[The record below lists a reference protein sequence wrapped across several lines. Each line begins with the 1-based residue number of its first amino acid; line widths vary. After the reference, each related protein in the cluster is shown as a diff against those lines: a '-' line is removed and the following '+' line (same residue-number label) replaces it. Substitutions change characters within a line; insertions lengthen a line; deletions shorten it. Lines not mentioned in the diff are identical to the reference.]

1 MEAARGPSL
10 CHPRRDPSRAPHR
23 LGPGAPPS
31 LNSLV
36 GFLAGLP
43 VWLVYLVLGTGAALE
58 NLVPPVPADTFVLLG
73 GFIAAR
79 GVGEP
84 VWVFLATWGANVAS
98 ALAVWGA
105 GRRYGVSF
113 FREGAG
119 RHVLHEGQL
128 ERVRTF
134 YERWG
139 VWAIFFT
146 RFVPALRAVVPAFAG
161 VGGMPFLRVAL
172 PLSVA
177 SAIWYGALVWLGAT
191 AGRNLDTILE
201 WLSNANRVLLGLGF
215 LLSLAVGLWWWRT
228 RKGRGEEREEGEGEA
243 GDGEEGEP

>member
-1 MEAARGPSL
+1 MSSIL
-10 CHPRRDPSRAPHR
+10 
-23 LGPGAPPS
+23 
-31 LNSLV
+31 

-43 VWLVYLVLGTGAALE
+43 VWLVYVVLGVGAALE

-73 GFIAAR
+73 GFLAAR

-84 VWVFLATWGANVAS
+84 VWVFVVTWSANVAS

-128 ERVRTF
+128 DRVRAF
-134 YERWG
+134 YDRWG
-139 VWAIFFT
+139 VSAIFLT
-146 RFVPALRAVVPAFAG
+146 RFIPGLRAVVPAFAG

-177 SAIWYGALVWLGAT
+177 SAIWYGALTWVGAV

-201 WLSNANRVLLGLGF
+201 WLSGVNRALLGVAVVLF
-215 LLSLAVGLWWWRT
+215 VAVGVWWWRT
-228 RKGRGEEREEGEGEA
+228 RKERKEK
-243 GDGEEGEP
+243 DS